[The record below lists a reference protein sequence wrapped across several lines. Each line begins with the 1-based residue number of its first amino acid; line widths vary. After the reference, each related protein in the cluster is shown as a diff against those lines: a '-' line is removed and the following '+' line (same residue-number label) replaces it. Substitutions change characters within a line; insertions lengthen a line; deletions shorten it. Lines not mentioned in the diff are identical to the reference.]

1 MPKKDFK
8 KVTKTTNWKILLYGK
23 PGVGKTSAAQ
33 NLTGNVYLLGFNDSY
48 KVLGEH
54 DNWGLWELDQ
64 THPIEDL
71 NEFFKD
77 FDPKQWDTLILD
89 DISNFEKIWFQE
101 KGRESKNGISNEL
114 QHYAQWTNYFLRFIS
129 KLYSMPINI
138 LTTAWEQQVEV
149 NTETG
154 QQFMQYAP
162 MLRDSVRNTLMGL
175 SDVVGRVVVKPDDHT
190 RGVILEGNDSVFA
203 KNRLDNRKG
212 CKTADIFKFGDVK
225 HV

>member
-8 KVTKTTNWKILLYGK
+8 KVTRNQNWKILLYGK
-23 PGVGKTSAAQ
+23 PGVGKTSVA
-33 NLTGNVYLLGFNDSY
+33 NKLTGRVYLLGFNDSY

-54 DNWGLWELDQ
+54 DDWDLWELDQ
-64 THPIEDL
+64 EKPIEDL
-71 NEFFKD
+71 KEFFKD
-77 FDPKQWDTLILD
+77 FNSDDYDTLILD
-89 DISNFEKIWFQE
+89 DISNFEKVWFQE

-114 QHYAQWTNYFLRFIS
+114 QHYSQWTNYFLRFIS
-129 KLYSMPINI
+129 KLYSMQINI
-138 LTTAWEQQVEV
+138 LTTCWEQQVEV
-149 NTETG
+149 TTETG

-175 SDVVGRVVVKPDDHT
+175 SDVVGRVVIKPETHE

-212 CKTADIFKFGDVK
+212 CLTSELFEFGDK
-225 HV
+225 